1 MSRVP
6 GREIYKDRI
15 GCSRVYTWILK
26 LIEEKWMLILNVS
39 MCDSLIF
46 IFQERIQKILP
57 GIHGVYTPYRGHLY
71 GVNRSSLKQ
80 RDIEIG
86 VKNVAFSLYI
96 DCGLKICVLG

>member
-1 MSRVP
+1 
-6 GREIYKDRI
+6 
-15 GCSRVYTWILK
+15 
-26 LIEEKWMLILNVS
+26 MLILNVS

>member
-1 MSRVP
+1 
-6 GREIYKDRI
+6 
-15 GCSRVYTWILK
+15 
-26 LIEEKWMLILNVS
+26 

-96 DCGLKICVLG
+96 DCGLKFACWVRLAVGLFTTLEPVQDMEN